1 MGGTKKLNADKALV
15 IAHVEASPKN
25 AFMAPTIGSGR
36 KERNIVVPDSHLGD
50 FKVGHVRKIRKVRK
64 VRKFRH

>member
-1 MGGTKKLNADKALV
+1 MGGTKKLSPEAA
-15 IAHVEASPKN
+15 IRISHVEERPKN